1 MPTSAHP
8 EELSQPG
15 GAFVVIYEDD
25 RPVAGGGLKRLDD
38 DAAEIKRMFVVPEAR
53 SRGHARRLL
62 FALEDAARDLG
73 YRYARLD
80 TGPRQPHARALYESA
95 GYREV
100 PNYNANEV
108 ADYWGEKVLCQGSGS
123 DASDGAD
130 GSLEPDA
137 ADAADAGDDARTWH
151 GLVTEPR
158 AGVRTAAGAE
168 LNRYA
173 ASRSA
178 AAAATAGR
186 SGNRR
191 ETTFDTPLPAIETP

>member
-1 MPTSAHP
+1 MIEIRRERGDGAVAQALVDAMVAEMLSMYGAGEMPTSAHP
-8 EELSQPG
+8 EELSPPG

-38 DAAEIKRMFVVPEAR
+38 DAAEIKRMFVVQEAR

-108 ADYWGEKVLCQGSGS
+108 ADYWGEKVLS
-123 DASDGAD
+123 
-130 GSLEPDA
+130 
-137 ADAADAGDDARTWH
+137 
-151 GLVTEPR
+151 
-158 AGVRTAAGAE
+158 
-168 LNRYA
+168 
-173 ASRSA
+173 
-178 AAAATAGR
+178 
-186 SGNRR
+186 
-191 ETTFDTPLPAIETP
+191 